1 VTRERILYLSS
12 IAENIKIAAAALQ
25 ESGVSEP
32 RREAGS
38 LLAFALRKDKTFLV
52 VYPEYELSREEE
64 TRFREFLER
73 RAKREP
79 FQHITGRQ
87 EFYGLD
93 FIVNKDVLIPRPET
107 ELIVENAI
115 RILKDKENP
124 EFCEVGVG
132 SGCISV
138 SILNEVKT
146 ATATG
151 LDISP
156 KAMEIAKLNAE
167 NNKVSSRLKLKIS
180 DVFAALETE
189 EFDLIVSNPP
199 YSPRAD
205 IENLQAEV
213 RDFEPLAALTDGG
226 DGLSI
231 VVQIIEESPRFL
243 KSGGFLLMEI
253 GFNQAGEVREM
264 FRAETWQS
272 VEILPDLQGI
282 PRTVEARLK
291 G

>member
-1 VTRERILYLSS
+1 MSS
-12 IAENIKIAAAALQ
+12 VAENIQIAAQILH
-25 ESGVSEP
+25 ESGVGEP

-52 VYPEYELSREEE
+52 AYPEYELSREEE

-73 RAKREP
+73 RARREP

-107 ELIVENAI
+107 ELIVEDAI

-146 ATATG
+146 ATADG
-151 LDISP
+151 LDVSP
-156 KAMEIAKLNAE
+156 QALEIAKLNAE
-167 NNKVSSRLKLKIS
+167 NNGVINRLELKIS
-180 DVFAALETE
+180 DVFAALETKK
-189 EFDLIVSNPP
+189 FDLIVSNPP
-199 YSPRAD
+199 YIPRED
-205 IENLQAEV
+205 IQNLQAEV
-213 RDFEPLAALTDGG
+213 RDFEPLSALTDGG

-231 VVQIIEESPRFL
+231 VEKIIEESPRFL
-243 KSGGFLLMEI
+243 KSGGFLLLEI
-253 GFNQAGEVREM
+253 GFKQAEKVREM

-282 PRTVEARLK
+282 PRTLRAGLK